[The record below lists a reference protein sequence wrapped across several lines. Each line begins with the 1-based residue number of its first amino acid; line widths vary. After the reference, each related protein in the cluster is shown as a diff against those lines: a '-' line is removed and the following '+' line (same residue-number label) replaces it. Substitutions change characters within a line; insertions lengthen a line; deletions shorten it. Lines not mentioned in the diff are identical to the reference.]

1 MPTRIDLGEAPEGLL
16 ELENNEILE
25 EFLLALEAAG
35 ASPET
40 IKAYRAAITDFL
52 EYLGDKPL
60 KQVTIRDVIR
70 WRNQKLRKG
79 FKKPRQKEKRG
90 WQVTLHYYTLFLRR
104 FLEWLGLKIRIPGV
118 RKPPRKIEALSDEE
132 IGRMYN
138 AVRDPLDR
146 LVLDLLLDTGLRS
159 KELLGLK
166 VKDIDLNNLVI
177 TVKETK
183 YGRERKVVIT
193 PKTAETI
200 RSWIKLNGLRPE
212 DKLVGLTYAG
222 LYKRI
227 RKLGER
233 AGIPREKARPHVLRH
248 TFATRALRRGLS
260 LPSLQR
266 LLGHTD
272 IKTTQVYM
280 HLTIEDVRKEYL
292 SILAGNKCPT
302 CGREVPV
309 GAKFCPYC
317 GTKINGD
324 NKALATT

>member
-1 MPTRIDLGEAPEGLL
+1 MPTRIDIGEAPEGIL

-40 IKAYRAAITDFL
+40 IKAYRSAITDFL
-52 EYLGDKPL
+52 DYLGDKPL

-79 FKKPRQKEKRG
+79 FKKPRQNEKRG

-104 FLEWLGLKIRIPGV
+104 FLEWLGLNIRIPGV
-118 RKPPRKIEALSDEE
+118 KKPPRKIEALSDDE
-132 IGRMYN
+132 IERMYS
-138 AVRDPLDR
+138 AARDPLDK

-159 KELLGLK
+159 KELLGLR
-166 VKDIDLNNLVI
+166 VKDIDLENLVI

-200 RSWIKLNGLRPE
+200 RAWINLNRLKPE
-212 DKLVGLTYAG
+212 DKLINLTYPG

-280 HLTIEDVRKEYL
+280 HLTIEDVRREYL
-292 SILAGNKCPT
+292 SILAGNKCPK
-302 CGREVPV
+302 CGREIPV
-309 GAKFCPYC
+309 GAKYCPYC
-317 GTKINGD
+317 GTEISAEER
-324 NKALATT
+324 ALATA